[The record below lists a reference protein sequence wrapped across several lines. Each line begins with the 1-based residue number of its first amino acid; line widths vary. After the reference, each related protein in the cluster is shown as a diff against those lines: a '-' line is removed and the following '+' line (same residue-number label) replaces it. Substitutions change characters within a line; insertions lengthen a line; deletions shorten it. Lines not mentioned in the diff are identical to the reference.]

1 MKSLATIVP
10 CEIAWEIT
18 MTTTAL
24 IALIVAIAFYIALST
39 ANKRFRA
46 KLEQQK
52 AALEKQHEKETEDM
66 KRNVLTSV
74 SQALL
79 TPMTMVISPLQQMAS
94 DPLPEDARMKIQ
106 ETLTKII
113 NEGSGGLICIIL

>member
-94 DPLPEDARMKIQ
+94 DPLPEDARMKLHMKNHILD
-106 ETLTKII
+106 ELII
-113 NEGSGGLICIIL
+113 